1 MLKEIIHNK
10 KLYALIIKETY
21 QKKKGISFFTEN
33 NANQQIGFMSHPKNY
48 FIKPHKHQKRET
60 KIFITSEVIILQKGK
75 LRVDFYDTEQNYL
88 FSDVVSAGDILML
101 AEGGHGFKVLEEV
114 DFVEI
119 KQGPFLGEK
128 DKFKFD
134 LLPDSFVKF
143 RNEI

>member
-75 LRVDFYDTEQNYL
+75 LRVDFYDTRKKYL
-88 FSDVVSAGDILML
+88 FSVVIKKNQIIML
-101 AEGGHGFKVLEEV
+101 VHGGHGFKVLEQV
-114 DFVEI
+114 KMLEI
-119 KQGPFLGEK
+119 KQGPYVSDK
-128 DKFKFD
+128 DKVKFD
-134 LLPDSFVKF
+134 KIDEKK
-143 RNEI
+143 IKIKKI

>member
-75 LRVDFYDTEQNYL
+75 LRVDFYDTRKKYL
-88 FSDVVSAGDILML
+88 FSVVIKKNQIIML
-101 AEGGHGFKVLEEV
+101 VHGGHGFKVLEPV
-114 DFVEI
+114 KMLEI
-119 KQGPFLGEK
+119 KQGPYVSDK
-128 DKFKFD
+128 DK
-134 LLPDSFVKF
+134 VKF
-143 RNEI
+143 NKIDEKKIKIKKI

>member
-1 MLKEIIHNK
+1 MPEVIKHNNLLLGMIIRKSDEKEGVNFFTPDEFQQQIGILKLPDGHRFQPHIHNK
-10 KLYALIIKETY
+10 I
-21 QKKKGISFFTEN
+21 
-33 NANQQIGFMSHPKNY
+33 
-48 FIKPHKHQKRET
+48 KRE
-60 KIFITSEVIILQKGK
+60 IFYTYETLVIRKGK

-88 FSDVVSAGDILML
+88 FSDVVSEGDILML

-134 LLPDSFVKF
+134 MLSNSSVKL

>member
-1 MLKEIIHNK
+1 MPEVIKHNNILLGMIIRKSDEKEGVNFFTPDEFQQQIGILKLPTGHRFQPHIHNK
-10 KLYALIIKETY
+10 I
-21 QKKKGISFFTEN
+21 
-33 NANQQIGFMSHPKNY
+33 
-48 FIKPHKHQKRET
+48 KRE
-60 KIFITSEVIILQKGK
+60 IFYTYETLVIRKGK
-75 LRVDFYDTEQNYL
+75 LRVDFYDTEQKYL

-101 AEGGHGFKVLEEV
+101 AEGGHGFKVLEEI

-134 LLPDSFVKF
+134 ILPDNSVKF

>member
-1 MLKEIIHNK
+1 MPEVIKHNNILLGMIIRKSDEKEGVNFFTPDEFQQQIGILKLPQDHRFQPHIHNK
-10 KLYALIIKETY
+10 I
-21 QKKKGISFFTEN
+21 
-33 NANQQIGFMSHPKNY
+33 
-48 FIKPHKHQKRET
+48 KRE
-60 KIFITSEVIILQKGK
+60 IFYTYETLVIRKGK

-101 AEGGHGFKVLEEV
+101 AEGGHGFKVLEEI

-134 LLPDSFVKF
+134 ILPDNSVKL

>member
-75 LRVDFYDTEQNYL
+75 LRVDFYDTRKKYL
-88 FSDVVSAGDILML
+88 FSVVIKKNQIIML
-101 AEGGHGFKVLEEV
+101 VHGGHGFKVLEPV
-114 DFVEI
+114 KMFEI
-119 KQGPFLGEK
+119 KQGPYVSDK
-128 DKFKFD
+128 DKVKFD
-134 LLPDSFVKF
+134 KIDEKK
-143 RNEI
+143 IKIKKI